1 MPPNFRTTDKG
12 SGYRAFIPTRS
23 GTQDVPTSD
32 TLGATPW
39 MLSRT
44 MPDQALSQL
53 WKVNLTC
60 EDLRPSNPRS
70 RLRTSSKRMEEPIRD
85 NSSSIYVYSSVGEQT
100 RLQDNSNPSASQ
112 NALQFNT
119 RL

>member
-1 MPPNFRTTDKG
+1 MPPNFRTTDMG

-23 GTQDVPTSD
+23 GIQDVPTSE

-53 WKVNLTC
+53 WKVNLTR
-60 EDLRPSNPRS
+60 EDLRSSNPRS
-70 RLRTSSKRMEEPIRD
+70 MLRTSSRRMEEPIRD
-85 NSSSIYVYSSVGEQT
+85 NSSSMYAYSLGGEQT
-100 RLQDNSNPSASQ
+100 GVVR
-112 NALQFNT
+112 QF
-119 RL
+119 